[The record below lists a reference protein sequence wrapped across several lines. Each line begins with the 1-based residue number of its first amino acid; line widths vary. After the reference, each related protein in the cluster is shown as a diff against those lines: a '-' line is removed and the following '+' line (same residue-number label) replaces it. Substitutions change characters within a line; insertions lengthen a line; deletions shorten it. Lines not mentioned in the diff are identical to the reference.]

1 MVKRI
6 ILLVFNLSSSDWE
19 FTYSNRQKQKSWV
32 FGTAVK
38 VPISPSQLAQV
49 QFSALLPTKADR
61 GTRHVMPSAAGALPT
76 TWASWTS
83 SCLLA
88 QSPAVTGIWRVN
100 QKIRALSLSII
111 PKKKKSNE
119 RKAMSGYVYISYKN
133 GETHHYIRILWTT
146 LNLVYYHINMRIALQ
161 LLGFRCDT

>member
-1 MVKRI
+1 MCHLNYIEIQIFQMYMFCFTGQTVLKRNNLTLMVKRI

-38 VPISPSQLAQV
+38 VPISPSQLARV

-61 GTRHVMPSAAGALPT
+61 GTRHVMPPAAGALPT

-88 QSPAVTGIWRVN
+88 RSPAVTGIWRVN

-111 PKKKKSNE
+111 PKKKKE
-119 RKAMSGYVYISYKN
+119 QAREKP
-133 GETHHYIRILWTT
+133 
-146 LNLVYYHINMRIALQ
+146 
-161 LLGFRCDT
+161 C